1 MTRIALIHATEVAR
15 VPAQAAFA
23 EHWPAAEIVNLLDD
37 SLTVDSEK
45 GGSQMASAL
54 KRRMAALADYALQAG
69 ASGILYTCSSF
80 GEAIDAVAQAA
91 SVPVLKPNEA
101 MFRAAIRLG
110 KRFGMLTTFEPAGSP
125 MEREFYAMAK
135 QSGSAGVLDT
145 YFVPNALQALK
156 TGDTATH
163 DRLIAE
169 AAEQFRDRDAI
180 LLAQFSNARAAAA
193 ISRAI
198 DIPVLSSPASAVIEL
213 KRTLDKRT

>member
-1 MTRIALIHATEVAR
+1 MPRIALIHATDVAR
-15 VPAQAAFA
+15 APAQAAFA
-23 EHWPAAEIVNLLDD
+23 ELWPAAEIINLLDD

-45 GGSQMASAL
+45 AGSQMASAL
-54 KRRMAALADYALQAG
+54 KIRIAALADYALLAG

-80 GEAIDAVAQAA
+80 GDAIDAVAQAA
-91 SVPVLKPNEA
+91 GIPVLKPNEA
-101 MFRAAIRLG
+101 MFRAAIRRG
-110 KRFGMLTTFEPAGSP
+110 TRFGMLTTFEPAGSP
-125 MEREFYAMAK
+125 MEKEFYAMVK
-135 QSGSAGVLDT
+135 HSGTDGSLDT

-180 LLAQFSNARAAAA
+180 LLAQFSNARAAPA
-193 ISRAI
+193 ISQVV